1 MSFKSQFESKTYNIL
16 DIPRILEMEN
26 DEVFVNKKGL
36 YPNELES
43 LQKNDNWEERDLVLT
58 KKLKAVSCGDW
69 QFHLGM
75 INKIHFESRDKFDS
89 LLRQKYEITKSNE
102 EVKNIE
108 QITIQNALK
117 QHFGIKFSINMDYY
131 LQKKNKIET
140 ELNHKVS
147 DFDLKDDDFARKRIE
162 QELFYK
168 QMCSIIGVMEDDD
181 GRIVV
186 SKDEDIIYEKSFILK
201 DFRLL
206 ADICGRLHATA
217 QRGNYFLVFFY
228 VSS

>member
-1 MSFKSQFESKTYNIL
+1 MSLKAQFESKKYNIS
-16 DIPRILEMEN
+16 DIPRVLEMEN
-26 DEVFVNKKGL
+26 EEVFINKKGL

-43 LQKNDNWEERDLVLT
+43 LLQKNNNLEETHLVLA

-75 INKIHFESRDKFDS
+75 INIMHFESRDKFDNM
-89 LLRQKYEITKSNE
+89 LMQIYETSISTKI
-102 EVKNIE
+102 KNIE
-108 QITIQNALK
+108 RISIQNALE
-117 QHFGIKFSINMDYY
+117 HYIDVTFSIDMDYY
-131 LQKKNKIET
+131 LQNRNEIEID
-140 ELNHKVS
+140 LDRKVS
-147 DFDLKDDDFARKRIE
+147 DFDLKDDLTRTRIE

-181 GRIVV
+181 GIM
-186 SKDEDIIYEKSFILK
+186 SKDDNNIYDKSYFLK

-206 ADICGRLHATA
+206 SDKYGSIHATA
-217 QRGNYFLVFFY
+217 QRGRYFLVFFY